1 MGTSN
6 MRILLAL
13 AAVLPAAAPSSPVTS
28 FDPSTNFS
36 HYRTYQWVF
45 ASPPGG
51 MDVNLYR
58 QIRVAVDHSLG
69 AHGFVQADYGDF
81 AVAFTLGPR
90 ENVHASDYG
99 NYAPYYAAEEAAAHK
114 AWVNQELAGLST
126 HEHSLAIDIYD
137 ANSKHSIWHGVAP
150 IPIVPQTRAAVVEHE
165 VYDVLSLFPPKNVCS
180 ATGTASNCAR

>member
-1 MGTSN
+1 

-13 AAVLPAAAPSSPVTS
+13 AAALQGAAAPAPVTS

-69 AHGFVQADYGDF
+69 SHGFVRADHGDF

-90 ENVHASDYG
+90 ENVHSSDYG
-99 NYAPYYAAEEAAAHK
+99 NYAAYYAAEEAAAHK
-114 AWVNQELAGLST
+114 NWVNQELADLST
-126 HEHSLAIDIYD
+126 HDHTLAIDIYD
-137 ANSKHSIWHGVAP
+137 AYSKHSVWHGVAP
-150 IPIVPQTRAAVVEHE
+150 VPIVPKTRTAVVEHE
-165 VYDVLSLFPPKNVCS
+165 VYDVLSHFPPKNVCP
-180 ATGTASNCAR
+180 AADPACRH